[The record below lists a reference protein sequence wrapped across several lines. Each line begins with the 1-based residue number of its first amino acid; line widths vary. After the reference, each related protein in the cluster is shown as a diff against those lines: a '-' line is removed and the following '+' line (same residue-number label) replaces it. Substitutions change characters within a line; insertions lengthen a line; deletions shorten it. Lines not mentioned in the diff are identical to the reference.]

1 MKIYL
6 KSYRSI
12 IFEFYLL
19 FIIVCQIRHFVSCA
33 DHSIGAVGGNDNTLP
48 EETDT
53 SSVYILNISF
63 VEINE
68 LYYHFADGNYESF
81 CRKNNNLFNKI
92 IKSKVIG
99 SKEIWE
105 SKDNNHCKSVR
116 TFKAVNGH
124 KYLCI
129 ILESDDF
136 VFLRKLGKGKP
147 YEDITHTRINFS
159 ILKFFFFDK
168 GNFSEF
174 VIDKTKINIYKLNLV
189 YEFKD
194 GVNCHKILYSDRVVY
209 EYELNPEFGLLK
221 GIYLDLLNND
231 FNIVNENDTSKKL
244 DMEAGKSI
252 PQNVPI
258 HPNHYPK
265 EIKLIGYQPVDPFD
279 PFNSANFSEV
289 FSGRYSVTMAELE
302 YEYSISSI
310 KCSMVKYNDTTIWE
324 KSHESN
330 IYPISMKLVRLKN
343 VILLRFADHFI
354 KLILKDN
361 QWESKIYHYEKK
373 LPEDETIGAVGGEA
387 APAVYLSP
395 EELNAVSQC
404 KKIDIDLEKSII
416 NDYIERY
423 EDIETSNGVFQA
435 KEGNV
440 FNSIVCSNELI
451 WQASEGKFCKK
462 IVVQSFNIKK
472 CSYVSIFNVD
482 GTITH
487 YKKIDNVWK
496 EGGTAIIFYLQ
507 EQKSQYIYK
516 CEMNDG
522 VLIFTTTFNYEI
534 LMVKDDNQRIWQS
547 KNRSEMV
554 VKIIKN
560 YDPLRTVTN
569 FSLYLV
575 NGSIKHFEKVEKI
588 WVEVDNKS
596 LLDIGVKKTTF
607 KFEYHD
613 GRSYKSYSRR
623 QNFLIQKVVKK
634 SLEIWESKE
643 DDHGLKAILM
653 GSGKDEKFLSILLQS
668 LNFVLLRKCGQRRP
682 WENITHTRHRMN
694 DMKFLKSDGTEID
707 KTEYHVDLLKTSF
720 SYIFKPQV
728 ECHTIKHNDRE
739 LWKYDDPE
747 TRKRYPTSINLELT
761 TNELKLKFD
770 YNIEKKLNIT

>member
-6 KSYRSI
+6 TSYRSI

-33 DHSIGAVGGNDNTLP
+33 DHSIGAVGGNDNTLT
-48 EETDT
+48 EETNP
-53 SSVYILNISF
+53 SSVHILNISF

-81 CRKNNNLFNKI
+81 CRKNNNSFNKI

-105 SKDNNHCKSVR
+105 SKDNNHCKSLR

-136 VFLRKLGKGKP
+136 VLLRKLGKGKP

-174 VIDKTKINIYKLNLV
+174 IIDKTKINIYKLNLV

-194 GVNCHKILYSDRVVY
+194 GLNCHKILYSDRVVY

-231 FNIVNENDTSKKL
+231 FNIVNENDTSNKL
-244 DMEAGKSI
+244 DIDGGRSI
-252 PQNVPI
+252 PQHVLV

-279 PFNSANFSEV
+279 PYNSANFSEV
-289 FSGRYSVTMAELE
+289 FSTRYSVTMAELE
-302 YEYSISSI
+302 YEYNISNI
-310 KCSMVKYNDTTIWE
+310 KCSIIKYNDTTIWE
-324 KSHESN
+324 KSPESN
-330 IYPISMKLVRLKN
+330 IYPISMKFIRLKN
-343 VILLRFADHFI
+343 VILLRFVDHFI

-361 QWESKIYHYEKK
+361 DWESKKYNYEKK
-373 LPEDETIGAVGGEA
+373 ESEDETIGAVGGEP

-395 EELNAVSQC
+395 EELDALSHC
-404 KKIDIDLEKSII
+404 KKNDIDLEKSIS
-416 NDYIERY
+416 NDYFERSV
-423 EDIETSNGVFQA
+423 DIETSNGVFQA

-451 WQASEGKFCKK
+451 WKAGEGEYCKK

-487 YKKIDNVWK
+487 YKKFYNVWK
-496 EGGTAIIFYLQ
+496 EGGSSIIFYLQ
-507 EQKSQYIYK
+507 EQKSHYIYK
-516 CEMNDG
+516 CVMNEG
-522 VLIFTTTFNYEI
+522 VLIFTPTFNYKI

-560 YDPLRTVTN
+560 YDPFNIVTN

-575 NGSIKHFEKVEKI
+575 NGAIKHFQKIEKI
-588 WVEVDNKS
+588 WVEADNRS

-607 KFEYHD
+607 KFKYHD

-623 QNFLIQKVVKK
+623 QNFLIGKIVKK
-634 SLEIWESKE
+634 NLVIWETKPEE
-643 DDHGLKAILM
+643 DALKAVLM
-653 GSGKDEKFLSILLQS
+653 GSGREPKYLAILLQS
-668 LNFVLLRKCGQRRP
+668 GNYVLLHKSGKKHP
-682 WENITHTRHRMN
+682 WEDITDTRHRMN
-694 DMKFLKSDGTEID
+694 DMKLLKSDGTEIG
-707 KTEYHVDLLKTSF
+707 KTEYHVDLLKSSF

-728 ECHTIKHNDRE
+728 ECYTVKHNDRE

-761 TNELKLKFD
+761 TNEIIIKFD
-770 YNIEKKLNIT
+770 YNIEKKLNIP